1 MWGITI
7 FSLGSPGANVL
18 DSPVVTSSPSLV
30 SMAFRMRNLISLNLS
45 PDFCVAIFPV
55 LRCCT
60 VAWHASLL
68 CCALIHAALLEKD
81 VSGNMA
87 AHLAAGSITVSA
99 ISLRNLCI
107 EQFSDEQLA
116 VCLL

>member
-7 FSLGSPGANVL
+7 FSLGSPGENVL

-55 LRCCT
+55 LRCCI
-60 VAWHASLL
+60 AALHASLL

-87 AHLAAGSITVSA
+87 AHLAAGSTTVSA

-107 EQFSDEQLA
+107 EQFSEVQMA